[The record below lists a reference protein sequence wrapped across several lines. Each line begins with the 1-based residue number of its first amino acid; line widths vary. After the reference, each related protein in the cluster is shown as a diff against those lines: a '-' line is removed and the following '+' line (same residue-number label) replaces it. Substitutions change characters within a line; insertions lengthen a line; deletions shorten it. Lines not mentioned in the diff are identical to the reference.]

1 MAGIRLFVFA
11 LTPRAGAR
19 HQVYL
24 VSRDDPRLK
33 RRIEQ
38 LVPEINKTVASA
50 QEHVVTGPGFV
61 VAWHMVRQPT
71 TGRMAPEWICLASD
85 PAASLKPQEKA
96 KATDWLTAKLHE
108 LAQIVTRHS
117 WNDEGPLFEKLPQ
130 LQSWEKIAQD
140 MFEICP
146 LDSGSAPGTEPSQP
160 RKRRWR
166 CPVGTLLVGCL
177 PKPKKDKYPGPIRCG
192 TLLVGCLLLI
202 VVGRL
207 LLIGVL
213 GFLESSSI
221 RKKVGEWCWKGT
233 TRPVGGSWAKLAEAV
248 GVPNQEPQKILKKL
262 KCLFE
267 PDSNPEQEI
276 EKEIEKLLQAFE
288 KAMGRSGKENL
299 QTLSQSPKLLEE
311 LQKLF
316 PQGKFDPMGLVLVPP
331 KTAQF
336 WRSLLP
342 PVFDKLQNSLAQ
354 AAKSPDLWQL
364 PKISNELLDAVG
376 LKEQMP
382 CYVKI
387 FKVLADY
394 TPSQGPNHPEQMGPQ
409 RRFYVPSQQDSLEK
423 VHRVLTSICQA
434 CRELKKQE
442 LKTSSASSG
451 TSQEEAPCEDNVKD
465 CLKTIVATLQERLP
479 GAIEN
484 TNKVPDPDEEN
495 LVKLRQALETLQ
507 KLVNEWK
514 EVDKCR

>member
-1 MAGIRLFVFA
+1 MAGITLFVFA

-24 VSRDDPRLK
+24 VSRDDRDDPGLK

-38 LVPEINKTVASA
+38 LVPEINRTVASA
-50 QEHVVTGPGFV
+50 QQPVVAGPDFI

-71 TGRMAPEWICLASD
+71 TGRMAPEWICV
-85 PAASLKPQEKA
+85 AADSSTAELKPSEEGQN
-96 KATDWLTAKLHE
+96 WLQTKLKE
-108 LAQIVTRHS
+108 LDQIVSHRPWGESGPIFEQLPEMKSWQEEVEESELFQVHS
-117 WNDEGPLFEKLPQ
+117 GDARPEAQPQ
-130 LQSWEKIAQD
+130 LQQ
-140 MFEICP
+140 
-146 LDSGSAPGTEPSQP
+146 TQ
-160 RKRRWR
+160 KRRLPRWLLLF
-166 CPVGTLLVGCL
+166 LLVA
-177 PKPKKDKYPGPIRCG
+177 
-192 TLLVGCLLLI
+192 CLLP
-202 VVGRL
+202 VVALGFSEEFSR
-207 LLIGVL
+207 LIGK
-213 GFLESSSI
+213 I
-221 RKKVGEWCWKGT
+221 KGT
-233 TRPVGGSWAKLAEAV
+233 IFGPQKTSWQQLAKAV
-248 GVPNQEPQKILKKL
+248 GAQNPTPQEILEKL
-262 KCLFE
+262 QLLFE
-267 PDSNPEQEI
+267 PDRSAAAVAPAEPPEPKI
-276 EKEIEKLLQAFE
+276 EELLQAFE

-316 PQGKFDPMGLVLVPP
+316 PQGEFDPMGLVLVEGLPP

-484 TNKVPDPDEEN
+484 TNKVPDPDEKN

>member
-1 MAGIRLFVFA
+1 
-11 LTPRAGAR
+11 
-19 HQVYL
+19 
-24 VSRDDPRLK
+24 
-33 RRIEQ
+33 
-38 LVPEINKTVASA
+38 
-50 QEHVVTGPGFV
+50 
-61 VAWHMVRQPT
+61 
-71 TGRMAPEWICLASD
+71 
-85 PAASLKPQEKA
+85 LKPQE

-108 LAQIVTRHS
+108 LAQIVTRHP
-117 WNDEGPLFEKLPQ
+117 WNDEGPLFEELPQ
-130 LQSWEKIAQD
+130 LQSWQQEVEKIAQD

-160 RKRRWR
+160 RKRRRRWL
-166 CPVGTLLVGCL
+166 VGTLLVGC
-177 PKPKKDKYPGPIRCG
+177 
-192 TLLVGCLLLI
+192 
-202 VVGRL
+202 L

-248 GVPNQEPQKILKKL
+248 GVPNQEPQKILEKL

-267 PDSNPEQEI
+267 PDSNNIPGPHETGSPQRTTPEQ
-276 EKEIEKLLQAFE
+276 EIEKLLQAFE

-299 QTLSQSPKLLEE
+299 QTLSQSPT
-311 LQKLF
+311 LQKELKSLF
-316 PQGKFDPMGLVLVPP
+316 PQGKFDPMGLVEGLPP

-364 PKISNELLDAVG
+364 PKKSNELWDAVG

-409 RRFYVPSQQDSLEK
+409 RRFYVPNQRDSLATAYE
-423 VHRVLTSICQA
+423 VLTSICQA

-484 TNKVPDPDEEN
+484 TNKVPNPDEKN

-514 EVDKCR
+514 EMR